1 MPNDY
6 LHTTWSRAKRLKMV
20 GPSYEGEDIVC
31 SIWRHIAGFVPGKEL
46 ASFAEHHGI
55 HFNLVAEISFHSR
68 LSTMAHVHCLKAEW
82 LSKHC

>member
-31 SIWRHIAGFVPGKEL
+31 SIWRHIAGYYSGRSL
-46 ASFAEHHGI
+46 ANFAEQKEI
-55 HFNLVAEISFHSR
+55 HYNRGPGTNCRSHQSTTGPVHSR
-68 LSTMAHVHCLKAEW
+68 KVV
-82 LSKHC
+82 